1 MKKKKNKNA
10 PELRLLPSIHT
21 VEDLR
26 RLPDELMP
34 QLAEEIRSYLIVRVK
49 STGGH
54 LASNLGVVELTL
66 ALHRVFDTPRDRII
80 WDVGHQCYVHKLVTG
95 RADRFDTL
103 RTPGGLSGFPRHE
116 ESEFDPFDVGHASTS
131 ISAALGFATADALA
145 GVTDRYTVAVI
156 GDGALTG
163 GLAHEALNNCK
174 KNYPMVIIIN
184 ENDMSISPVT
194 GSFPRLVSRLRISRN
209 YQRMKSST
217 KRAFLKVPLIGKPLY
232 YLMRGVR
239 NFVRGLLYRNNYF
252 EDMGFTYL
260 GPYDGNDYTRVKRAL
275 QEAKDKKKCVVVH
288 LHTKKGKGYSQAE
301 SHPDMYHCVTPGKPT
316 AETFHAVFGEE
327 LLSLAEEDP
336 TVCAVTPA
344 TGVTTGLGAFGE
356 AYPDRLFDVGIA
368 EGHALTFCAGLAAGG
383 QKPYAVIYSSFLQRG
398 YDQILHDIAL
408 QHLPVH
414 MIIDRASLA
423 PADGPTHHGIYDVA
437 FLSEMSGV
445 EILSPVTVGSLRAML
460 RARAAADHPVAIRY
474 PNCVEDPALRDAF
487 YPAGDYENFGLRES
501 GELDDAEAV
510 IVSYGAAAPRAL
522 AARTIL
528 IREGRRVEMVLLEDL
543 TDLTPVAKHLAEALA
558 PGTPVVFVEEGILAG
573 GAGMRLEC
581 ALHACRR
588 DIPFETLAIRDGFA
602 VPETPCDIYAYFGI
616 SVSDIVAALRRH
628 LPASDPDTLP
638 LP

>member
-1 MKKKKNKNA
+1 MKKKKNKNT
-10 PELRLLPSIHT
+10 PELRLLPAIHT

-34 QLAEEIRSYLIVRVK
+34 RLAEEIRSYLIARVK
-49 STGGH
+49 LTGGH

-66 ALHRVFDTPRDRII
+66 ALHRVFNTPYDRII

-103 RTPGGLSGFPRHE
+103 RTPGGLSGFPRRE
-116 ESEFDPFDVGHASTS
+116 ESEFDPFDVGHSSTS
-131 ISAALGFATADALA
+131 ISAALGFATADALE

-217 KRAFLKVPLIGKPLY
+217 KRAFSKIPLIGKPLY
-232 YLMRGVR
+232 YITRGIR
-239 NFVRGLLYRNNYF
+239 NFVRGMLYRHNYF

-260 GPYDGNDYTRVKRAL
+260 GPYDGNDYERVKRAL
-275 QEAKDKKKCVVVH
+275 QEAKAKQKCVVVH

-301 SHPDMYHCVTPGKPT
+301 SHPDMYHCVSPELPNS
-316 AETFHAVFGEE
+316 ETFHAVFGEA
-327 LLSLAEEDP
+327 LCTLAGRDAA
-336 TVCAVTPA
+336 VCAVTPA
-344 TGVTTGLGAFGE
+344 TGVTTGLSAFGE
-356 AYPDRLFDVGIA
+356 AFPERLFDVGIA

-414 MIIDRASLA
+414 IIIDRASLA
-423 PADGPTHHGIYDVA
+423 PADGATHHGIYDVA
-437 FLSEMSGV
+437 FLAEMTGV
-445 EILSPVTVGSLRAML
+445 EILSPMTVGSLRAML
-460 RARAAADHPVAIRY
+460 EARADADHPVAIRY
-474 PNCVEDPALRDAF
+474 PNSVEDPAVRDVF
-487 YPAGDYENFGLRES
+487 YPAGDYAQFGMRIS
-501 GELDDAEAV
+501 GDLHTADAV

-528 IREGRRVEMVLLEDL
+528 TREGYRVEMVLLEDL
-543 TDLTPVAKHLAEALA
+543 TDMTAVAARLAGELGQGIAVIC
-558 PGTPVVFVEEGILAG
+558 PEEGIYMG
-573 GAGMRLEC
+573 GVGMRLDC
-581 ALHACRR
+581 ALHSLRP
-588 DIPFETLAIRDGFA
+588 DVPFESLAIRDGFA
-602 VPETPCDIYAYFGI
+602 MPTAPCDIYAYFGI
-616 SVSDIVAALRRH
+616 SVPDIVAALRRH
-628 LPASDPDTLP
+628 LPGEVSGD
-638 LP
+638 

>member
-1 MKKKKNKNA
+1 MKKRNSKKSSD
-10 PELRLLPSIHT
+10 LRLLPSIQT

-34 QLAEEIRSYLIVRVK
+34 RLAEEIRSYLIARVK

-66 ALHRVFDTPRDRII
+66 ALHRVFNTPYDRII
-80 WDVGHQCYVHKLVTG
+80 WDVGHQCYVHKLLTG
-95 RADRFDTL
+95 RSDRFDTL
-103 RTPGGLSGFPRHE
+103 RAPGGLSGFPRRE

-131 ISAALGFATADALA
+131 ISAALGFATADALS

-174 KNYPMVIIIN
+174 KNYPMIIIIN
-184 ENDMSISPVT
+184 ENDMSIAPVT

-217 KRAFLKVPLIGKPLY
+217 KRAFLRIPLIGKPLY
-232 YLMRGVR
+232 YVIRGMR
-239 NFVRGLLYRNNYF
+239 NFIRGLLYRNNYF
-252 EDMGFTYL
+252 EDIGFTYL
-260 GPYDGNDYTRVKRAL
+260 GPYDGNNYERVKRAL
-275 QEAKDKKKCVVVH
+275 QEAKAKQKSVVVH

-301 SHPDMYHCVTPGKPT
+301 SRPDMYHCVNPGIPT
-316 AETFHAVFGEE
+316 SVTYHAVFGEE
-327 LLSLAEEDP
+327 LLKLAEEDS

-344 TGVTTGLGAFGE
+344 TGVTTGLTAFGE

-414 MIIDRASLA
+414 LIIDRASLA
-423 PADGPTHHGIYDVA
+423 PADGATHHGIYDVA
-437 FLSEMSGV
+437 FLAEMAGV
-445 EILSPVTVGSLRAML
+445 EILSPVTTGTLRAML
-460 RARAAADHPVAIRY
+460 RARASADHPVAIRY
-474 PNCVEDPALRDAF
+474 PNCVEDPALRETF
-487 YPAGDYENFGLRES
+487 YPLEDYDRFGLRVS
-501 GELDDAEAV
+501 GDLREAEGV

-528 IREGRRVEMVLLEDL
+528 TREGRRVEMVLLEDL
-543 TDLTPVAKHLAEALA
+543 TDLTSVATRLAVELRE
-558 PGTPVVFVEEGILAG
+558 GIPVVFPEEGIYSG
-573 GAGMRLEC
+573 GAAMRLDC
-581 ALHACRR
+581 ALHSLRP
-588 DIPFETLAIRDGFA
+588 DITFVSLAIHDGFA
-602 VPETPCDIYAYFGI
+602 MPDTPCDLYSYFGI
-616 SVSDIVAALRRH
+616 SVSDIVSALRRYMV
-628 LPASDPDTLP
+628 
-638 LP
+638 